1 MNANSKSIEDNTQ
14 YYLETFDK
22 LSNTAQLI
30 HAVEFTECTFNNCN
44 FSESI
49 FKHCMFEKCEFLD
62 CNLSL
67 VKVPGSRFLDVNFIK
82 SKLIG
87 INWSEGVF
95 KTKSLLQRKPFDFNH
110 CVLNHSVFFGL
121 DLEDIK
127 MSRCSVINAN
137 FEETNLSRADCS
149 KSDFKNAHFNRTNLT
164 ETNFIGAVNYAISS
178 QANTLKKTRFSL
190 PEAISL
196 LYNLDIVL
204 EDADPGQ

>member
-1 MNANSKSIEDNTQ
+1 MNAINKSIEDNTQ
-14 YYLETFDK
+14 YYLETFNN

-30 HAVEFTECTFNNCN
+30 NAVEFVECTFNNCN
-44 FSESI
+44 FSEST
-49 FKHCMFEKCEFLD
+49 FKHCLFEKCKFVD

-67 VKVPGSRFLDVNFIK
+67 VKIQGSRFLEVSFID

-95 KTKSLLQRKPFDFNH
+95 KTKSLLQRKPFDFDH
-110 CVLNHSVFFGL
+110 CVLNHCVFFGL
-121 DLEDIK
+121 DLKEIK
-127 MSRCSVINAN
+127 MSQCSLINAN
-137 FEETNLSRADCS
+137 FEEADLSKADCT
-149 KSDFKNAHFNRTNLT
+149 KSDFKNTQFNRTNLT
-164 ETNFIGAVNYAISS
+164 ETNFNGATNYSISS

-204 EDADPGQ
+204 EDMEITE